1 MRPHYRI
8 GKRTLP
14 LAAGGALIIVGA
26 VLVGVGS
33 TITAPPSVAP
43 PTVARPTDA
52 IRSSAASVTPD
63 TGRPSATATRDPLAP
78 IPTGY
83 RIQIPRLSIDLPI
96 AEGDLTRD
104 VDQQRTPEGFAFH
117 LPGTSIP
124 GLGSNTYLYAHA
136 RVGMFLALWDARPGD
151 QVLVS
156 TPDLKVLRYVITEVH
171 PRVPPDDISVVQ
183 PTLGER
189 LTLQTSTGPTP
200 ADPRFVA
207 IAVPATPP

>member
-1 MRPHYRI
+1 VRPHYRI

-14 LAAGGALIIVGA
+14 LAVGGALIIIGA
-26 VLVGVGS
+26 VLVGLGS
-33 TITAPPSVAP
+33 TSTAPPSVAP
-43 PTVARPTDA
+43 PSVAIP
-52 IRSSAASVTPD
+52 SSPPSDTRVTGQPL
-63 TGRPSATATRDPLAP
+63 PTATRDPLAP
-78 IPTGY
+78 IPLGY

-96 AEGDLTRD
+96 AEGDLARD

-136 RVGMFLALWDARPGD
+136 RIGMFLALWDARPGD

-156 TPDLKVLRYVITEVH
+156 TPDLRVLRYVITEVH

-183 PTLGER
+183 PTPGER

>member
-1 MRPHYRI
+1 VRPHYRI

-14 LAAGGALIIVGA
+14 LAAGSALVIVGA
-26 VLVGVGS
+26 VLVGLGS
-33 TITAPPSVAP
+33 TTSAPPSVAP
-43 PTVARPTDA
+43 ATLA
-52 IRSSAASVTPD
+52 IQSAPPSVTSV
-63 TGRPSATATRDPLAP
+63 TGPPPAAATRDPLAP
-78 IPTGY
+78 IPLGY

-96 AEGDLTRD
+96 AEGDLARD

-151 QVLVS
+151 QVLVVA
-156 TPDLKVLRYVITEVH
+156 PDRRVLRYVIADVR

-183 PTLGER
+183 PTPDER